1 MNIQGVGQQYT
12 SLLSS
17 VVNRNQAEAP
27 AKMDAS
33 QIFTKDD
40 ANTDGV
46 LTIDETPLA
55 EDLFSQ
61 ADTDADGQLTL
72 EEMEDMLAMR
82 ARTDMAGMISSMGK
96 PDELDAA
103 SLLEKD
109 DANTDGM
116 LTIDETPLAEE
127 MFSQA
132 DTDADGKLTLEEM
145 EEMLAT
151 GVQSPT
157 GEAGRGGGPGG
168 PGGPGQM
175 DAASLIEE
183 EDSDEDGTISSTET
197 SLAEELFSLIDEDG
211 DEKLTLD
218 ELEKAL
224 EAQQAETKKESATAN
239 FKQTMGIS
247 AYRDA
252 ISSFLSSLSVDQNGS
267 KIESLLEITA

>member
-55 EDLFSQ
+55 EDMFSQ

-72 EEMEDMLAMR
+72 EEMEEMLAMG

-96 PDELDAA
+96 PDGGPPPA
-103 SLLEKD
+103 
-109 DANTDGM
+109 
-116 LTIDETPLAEE
+116 
-127 MFSQA
+127 
-132 DTDADGKLTLEEM
+132 
-145 EEMLAT
+145 
-151 GVQSPT
+151 
-157 GEAGRGGGPGG
+157 GGPGKI
-168 PGGPGQM
+168 
-175 DAASLIEE
+175 DATSLIEE
-183 EDSDEDGTISSTET
+183 EDSDEDGTISAKET

-224 EAQQAETKKESATAN
+224 EAQQAETKEESATAN

-252 ISSFLSSLSVDQNGS
+252 INSFLSSLSVDQNGS